1 MQVFRSIDEAAPTVA
16 NGSAVTIGNYDGIH
30 LAHQSIIYELARKA
44 KVRGLKSILVTFDP
58 HPSLTIS
65 PARAPKLLTTT
76 EEKIRILQQGGLLD
90 AIVILRFDRD
100 LASVSATDFLVRYL
114 LAGLRM
120 SVLVIGFNH
129 AFGHK
134 REGNVHFLEGMAPQY
149 GFELQSL
156 APVLVGGEMVNSSRI
171 RSLIAEGAYER
182 ATALL
187 GHELELSGQV
197 VHGKGMGRKL
207 GFPTINIKLPPDK
220 IVPKPGVYG
229 AYSLIGSDKLSGMMY
244 IGETPQP
251 EFDLEVN
258 LFDFAGDLYGKTVRV
273 FPTAYLRPPMRF
285 ARDSELIEQIGK
297 DEAMIRMNYDIRQN
311 KE

>member
-1 MQVFRSIDEAAPTVA
+1 MIA

-30 LAHQSIIYELARKA
+30 LAHQSIIFELSRKA
-44 KVRGLKSILVTFDP
+44 KERGLKSILVTFDP
-58 HPSLTIS
+58 HPALTIKPES
-65 PARAPKLLTTT
+65 APKLLTTT
-76 EEKIRILQQGGLLD
+76 EEKIRLLEQGGLLD
-90 AIVILRFDRD
+90 AVVILRFDRD
-100 LASVSATDFLVRYL
+100 LVSVSATDFLVRYL

-149 GFELQSL
+149 GFQLQSL

-171 RSLIAEGAYER
+171 RSLIAEGAYDR

-207 GFPTINIKLPPDK
+207 GFPTINVKLPPEK
-220 IVPKPGVYG
+220 IVPKPGVYA
-229 AYSLIGSDKLSGMMY
+229 AYSLIGSDKRPGMMY

-251 EFDLEVN
+251 GFDLEVN
-258 LFDFAGDLYGKTVRV
+258 LFDFAADLYGEAVSV
-273 FPTAYLRPPMRF
+273 YPTAYLRPPMRF
-285 ARDSELIEQIGK
+285 ARESELINQIGK
-297 DEAMIRMNYDIRQN
+297 DEAMIRMNYNIRQN